1 MLFAGTEFGM
11 YASFDD
17 GAHWQSFQLNLPV
30 VPVTDMVIKD
40 HDLVLSTQGRAFWV
54 LESFTV
60 LSQLTDDIIAAPFAL
75 LKPSD
80 GVLGGSTPQIAYMIN
95 EISQE
100 PVRMQIVGPD
110 GVTFMDKE
118 GLVTEGASGEEEIRI
133 PSFVPEEY
141 HEMFIE
147 AVKRG
152 DTIMGFDL
160 SAFRGSADA
169 LNVKPG
175 LNTLSFTGRWPAIY
189 EVPEGTNQEA
199 FGGGI
204 GPAAL
209 PGTYTVTLTMGEH
222 SATETFEYAPNPNT
236 DATDAD
242 YAEQLELAREVGA
255 ATKLLYD
262 ELAQLRS
269 VKMQATGIGALLADA
284 GYGDEASTAASALN
298 EKLTAVEGE
307 LTQLQGEGGQDSL
320 NFPGRLDQQFN
331 GLYGAIAFGAAPLGS
346 GVKERWADLEPQLQ
360 PFLDQ
365 IHEIYATDL
374 VAFNELVGEH
384 GMRVLLKKA
393 EGEESEA

>member
-1 MLFAGTEFGM
+1 
-11 YASFDD
+11 
-17 GAHWQSFQLNLPV
+17 
-30 VPVTDMVIKD
+30 
-40 HDLVLSTQGRAFWV
+40 
-54 LESFTV
+54 
-60 LSQLTDDIIAAPFAL
+60 
-75 LKPSD
+75 
-80 GVLGGSTPQIAYMIN
+80 
-95 EISQE
+95 
-100 PVRMQIVGPD
+100 MQIVGPD

-118 GLVTEGASGEEEIRI
+118 GLVSEGAGGEEEIRI

-160 SAFRGSADA
+160 SAFRGSADS
-169 LNVKPG
+169 LNVTAG
-175 LNTLSFTGRWPAIY
+175 LNTLSFTGRWPALY

-209 PGTYTVTLTMGEH
+209 PGTYTVTLSMGEH
-222 SATETFEYAPNPNT
+222 NAIETFEYAPNPHSE
-236 DATDAD
+236 ATEAD
-242 YAEQLELAREVGA
+242 YAEQLELARKVGT
-255 ATKLLYD
+255 ATELLYD

-269 VKMQATGIGALLADA
+269 VKMQATGIGALIAEA
-284 GYGDEASTAASALN
+284 GYGDEAATAAGALN
-298 EKLTAVEGE
+298 EKLIAVEGK

-331 GLYGAIAFGAAPLGS
+331 GLYGAIAFSAAPMGS

-365 IHEIYATDL
+365 IHETYATDL

-393 EGEESEA
+393 EEDPAQ